1 MLILKEH
8 LIGYYMWTARPVN
21 VLFTGIPTRRIFDRR
36 NGSQVL
42 FIINAL
48 AVSSKNFSIEKGREI
63 ENLILNRLPVTVQ
76 SEISAYNW
84 LKSMAH
90 IN

>member
-1 MLILKEH
+1 MLISKEH
-8 LIGYYMWTARPVN
+8 LMGYYMWTTEPVN
-21 VLFTGIPTRRIFDRR
+21 SLFTGIPTRRIFDRY
-36 NGSQVL
+36 NGRQVL

-48 AVSSKNFSIEKGREI
+48 ASLSKNFSLEEGREI
-63 ENLILNRLPVTVQ
+63 ENLILNRLPATVQ

>member
-1 MLILKEH
+1 MLISKEH
-8 LIGYYMWTARPVN
+8 LMGYYMWTAQPIN
-21 VLFTGIPTRRIFDRR
+21 SLFTGIPTRRIFDRR

-48 AVSSKNFSIEKGREI
+48 ASLSKTFSIEEGREI
-63 ENLILNRLPVTVQ
+63 ENLILNRLPLTIQ

-84 LKSMAH
+84 LRSMAH